1 MWLPAIAEGQR
12 LGAEALQRRDKTDV
26 DRLGTGNVLQLP
38 PAKPHPGLSICA
50 VPSLGDTTAVTSAA
64 KAAPATK
71 TRTAPAAAKDRRDD
85 GDTSVPVIP
94 CGYIT
99 PKLLLAI

>member
-1 MWLPAIAEGQR
+1 MKSTVFVLASVFVASALPVA
-12 LGAEALQRRDKTDV
+12 GAGTWTTSSWDGGFVPAANNILRGKTPD
-26 DRLGTGNVLQLP
+26 N
-38 PAKPHPGLSICA
+38 
-50 VPSLGDTTAVTSAA
+50 PS
-64 KAAPATK
+64 
-71 TRTAPAAAKDRRDD
+71 AAAKDRRDD